1 MRQECPS
8 CWHAWHGAQALTH
21 VKFRDSLSH
30 VCRSEEKLKAARAAL
45 GQAAVHLIRI
55 NSIKGD
61 PGAVLGHE
69 RIWRAP
75 LPGCLPS
82 GGAGEPPSRP
92 PVPAAVGS
100 LSASLAIRA
109 SDAAVRMTWQNLL
122 SCGLHERDIRSP
134 THV

>member
-1 MRQECPS
+1 M
-8 CWHAWHGAQALTH
+8 
-21 VKFRDSLSH
+21 LSDNLSRL
-30 VCRSEEKLKAARAAL
+30 CRSEEKLKAARAAL

-82 GGAGEPPSRP
+82 GGAGEPPARP
-92 PVPAAVGS
+92 PVPAAVRS
-100 LSASLAIRA
+100 LSASLARTDL
-109 SDAAVRMTWQNLL
+109 DAAVQITWSNSL
-122 SCGLHERDIRSP
+122 CWVANMNGACEF
-134 THV
+134 

>member
-1 MRQECPS
+1 M
-8 CWHAWHGAQALTH
+8 
-21 VKFRDSLSH
+21 
-30 VCRSEEKLKAARAAL
+30 
-45 GQAAVHLIRI
+45 HLIRI

-100 LSASLAIRA
+100 LSASLARA
-109 SDAAVRMTWQNLL
+109 DLDAALHITWRDLL
-122 SCGLHERDIRSP
+122 CWVANIEGICEFQIVSGFACAQLEGAGTTGLRLGIMQA
-134 THV
+134 

>member
-1 MRQECPS
+1 M
-8 CWHAWHGAQALTH
+8 W
-21 VKFRDSLSH
+21 H

-100 LSASLAIRA
+100 LSASLARTDFDAGVHIRWW
-109 SDAAVRMTWQNLL
+109 DLL
-122 SCGLHERDIRSP
+122 CWVAYTNGTCRLPIRSGSAC
-134 THV
+134 TRLEGAGKMSLR